1 MENIHDFRLPVVNLI
16 GIGAIKNLYTK
27 LLPYKLS
34 KALIVTDKNIIKLGH
49 VEIVEKILKDLFI
62 SYDIFDGISHP
73 DCTISF
79 VEDALTY
86 FKKRL
91 NILKRDYHFIISVG
105 GGTNHDCAKG
115 IAIVATNGGDI
126 EDYEGY
132 KKLTKPSLPV
142 ISINT
147 TSGSGSEVTNVTIMR
162 DDSRRVKMV
171 IADPK
176 MMPIISVN
184 DLRFMTTMPPK
195 ITANSGI
202 DVLTHSIEGFVATEA
217 SPITDSLAIDAV
229 KLVFGYL
236 RRAYKNG
243 SDVEAREKMMFA
255 GVMGGMVLNN
265 AGLGY
270 VHSMSHQIGALYEE
284 MHGACNAALLP
295 HVLEFNSV
303 SIPEK
308 RILKISE
315 AMGVKATD
323 KQDAVNKIKHGIQSL
338 CKDIGL
344 PIHLSS
350 IGVDENDLELL
361 SKNAEK
367 DICSSTNPRRGT
379 FADIINIF
387 KAAM

>member
-1 MENIHDFRLPVVNLI
+1 MENTHDFRSPAINLI
-16 GIGAIKNLYTK
+16 GVGAIKDLSTE

-34 KALIVTDKNIIKLGH
+34 KALIVTDKNIISLGH
-49 VEIVEKILKDLFI
+49 VEVVEKILKDLFI
-62 SYDIFDGISHP
+62 SYDIFDGILHP

-86 FKKRL
+86 FKKGL
-91 NILKRDYHFIISVG
+91 NIVKKDYDFIISIG

-115 IAIVATNGGDI
+115 IAVVATNGGSI
-126 EDYEGY
+126 ADYEGY
-132 KKLTKPSLPV
+132 KKMTKPSLPV

-147 TSGSGSEVTNVTIMR
+147 TSGSGSEVTNSTIVR

-171 IADPK
+171 ITDPK
-176 MMPIISVN
+176 MLPIISVN
-184 DLRFMTTMPPK
+184 DLRFMTTMYPR
-195 ITANSGI
+195 ITASSGI
-202 DVLTHSIEGFVATEA
+202 DVLTHSIEGFTSIEA
-217 SPITDSLAIDAV
+217 SPITDTLAINAI

-236 RRAYKNG
+236 TRAYNNG
-243 SDVEAREKMMFA
+243 SDMEAREKMMFA

-284 MHGACNAALLP
+284 IHGACNAALLP

-303 SIPEK
+303 SIPEE
-308 RILKISE
+308 RIFRISE
-315 AMGVKATD
+315 AMGLKVND
-323 KQDAVNKIKHGIQSL
+323 KLDAVSKIKRSIQNLSE
-338 CKDIGL
+338 DIDL

-350 IGVDENDLELL
+350 IGVDEDDLEML

-367 DICSSTNPRRGT
+367 DITTVTNPRRGT
-379 FADIINIF
+379 FVDIMNIF